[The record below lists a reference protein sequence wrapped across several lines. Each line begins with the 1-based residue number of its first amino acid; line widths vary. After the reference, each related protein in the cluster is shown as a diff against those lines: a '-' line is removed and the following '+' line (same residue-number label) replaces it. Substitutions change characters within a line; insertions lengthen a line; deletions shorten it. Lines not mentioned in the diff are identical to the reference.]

1 MKGAAK
7 YLGIVSGDNLI
18 VKNKKRNLIN
28 TEVKDLLKAYR
39 SKFKN
44 F

>member
-1 MKGAAK
+1 MKGKAK
-7 YLGIVSGDNLI
+7 YLGMVSGDNLI
-18 VKNKKRNLIN
+18 VKNKKQNLIDI
-28 TEVKDLLKAYR
+28 EVKDLLKAYR